1 MTPYK
6 DAMLCHLHRLAK
18 ATTSQQFEKRLSDLK
33 RSDVWT
39 DSYGKVFKTW
49 FENTWLAVKEVNFF
63 VNFSDRE
70 ALSFTKL
77 FYHLFFSVG
86 PGVLK
91 KRVTQAF
98 SQQTTHLRL
107 RKKIFLTNNLLA
119 IPTSLLRR

>member
-49 FENTWLAVKEVNFF
+49 FENTWLAVKEVNFC
-63 VNFSDRE
+63 VNFLTEKLCRSLNCFTISSS
-70 ALSFTKL
+70 ALGLVF
-77 FYHLFFSVG
+77 
-86 PGVLK
+86 
-91 KRVTQAF
+91 
-98 SQQTTHLRL
+98 
-107 RKKIFLTNNLLA
+107 
-119 IPTSLLRR
+119 